1 MVHAL
6 VHVDSLRNLFHYLE
20 LTIRLMLQYIYM
32 YSTSSMLSQTSVA
45 ELSQIDTI
53 IVSTAIHVS
62 RDTLS
67 IGKFHNCEQ
76 VVKNVLG

>member
-1 MVHAL
+1 
-6 VHVDSLRNLFHYLE
+6 
-20 LTIRLMLQYIYM
+20 MLQYIC
-32 YSTSSMLSQTSVA
+32 TSSMLSQTLVA
-45 ELSQIDTI
+45 ELSQIDPI

-67 IGKFHNCEQ
+67 IGKFHNCKH